1 MNKLTINIAKL
12 VRWLQLQR
20 ILPSLRTLLNMQP
33 SCDQFPRVKFQYE
46 HKVLFVS
53 PRAILCRA
61 ILTGLLKFL
70 TDNPLML
77 PAMTKLFKRL
87 DVFLV
92 SSKDTLKKLVFLYN
106 TKMTVCC
113 LELFV
118 IVDSL
123 NIVRGM
129 LIEDDEAC
137 GTLSLNSVKLSL
149 ILNGDLREFLTIPEN
164 VSPLKFCGCTASK
177 LRS

>member
-33 SCDQFPRVKFQYE
+33 SCDQFPTLKSQYE
-46 HKVLFVS
+46 HNLLFAS
-53 PRAILCRA
+53 SRAILCRA
-61 ILTGLLKFL
+61 ILTGSLKFA

-92 SSKDTLKKLVFLYN
+92 SSKDTLKKPVFLYN
-106 TKMTVCC
+106 TKMILCC

-118 IVDSL
+118 IIDSS
-123 NIVRGM
+123 NIVRGI
-129 LIEDDEAC
+129 LIEEDEPC
-137 GTLSLNSVKLSL
+137 GTWSLYCIKLSL
-149 ILNGDLREFLTIPEN
+149 ILNGDIRDFLTIPEN
-164 VSPLKFCGCTASK
+164 VSPLKFCGCTACI
-177 LRS
+177 LTA